1 MANGVAYDLL
11 NLVDTKEVH
20 VTDRERTVLEQMK
33 LKFSDDRFH
42 LYTINADDKE
52 RIIPLMKK
60 VDGVLSAVP
69 YEYNLRLTQWAI
81 QCGCHFVDL
90 GGNIHVVEKQ
100 FGLDGEAKKAGVG
113 IIPDC
118 GLAPGMVSI
127 VSAHAIAKF
136 DKVEKLEIRVGG
148 LPLDPKTPLNYQL
161 VFSAHGLINE
171 YIEPAIILEDGKI
184 KNVPSM
190 TEIETLVFPEPFGQL
205 EAFYTSG
212 GSSTLPI
219 TYEGKIKN
227 LNYKTIRY
235 PGHCKK
241 FKMMIDLGFID
252 EETMEIEGKAIS
264 RRKVFER
271 LLEETLSFNS
281 GDVMLIRIS
290 AEGMKNR
297 MKKRWNYQTIQYE
310 DVKNNMTAMMRTT
323 SFPATIVLKM
333 LVDGRISDK
342 GVLRQE
348 LSVPPDLFLEELAK
362 RHIKFV
368 ITEG

>member
-1 MANGVAYDLL
+1 
-11 NLVDTKEVH
+11 
-20 VTDRERTVLEQMK
+20 
-33 LKFSDDRFH
+33 
-42 LYTINADDKE
+42 
-52 RIIPLMKK
+52 
-60 VDGVLSAVP
+60 
-69 YEYNLRLTQWAI
+69 
-81 QCGCHFVDL
+81 
-90 GGNIHVVEKQ
+90 
-100 FGLDGEAKKAGVG
+100 
-113 IIPDC
+113 
-118 GLAPGMVSI
+118 
-127 VSAHAIAKF
+127 
-136 DKVEKLEIRVGG
+136 
-148 LPLDPKTPLNYQL
+148 
-161 VFSAHGLINE
+161 
-171 YIEPAIILEDGKI
+171 
-184 KNVPSM
+184 M

-310 DVKNNMTAMMRTT
+310 DVKNN
-323 SFPATIVLKM
+323 I
-333 LVDGRISDK
+333 DK
-342 GVLRQE
+342 TQG
-348 LSVPPDLFLEELAK
+348 K
-362 RHIKFV
+362 
-368 ITEG
+368 